1 MVTPY
6 SEDQCTADQTGK
18 LAHFNR
24 KHLGARVEMTEDTI
38 GIWKRRFPIIR
49 WLRLKLNNAMK
60 VVLATAILHNI
71 SIEWGEIM
79 PDHEHPD
86 GLMFPDMPDAGDVI
100 VVDQLNL
107 REQRLVRQHNTRL
120 SPREFGQSPAPFSG
134 LVRPAVYSTG
144 VLAWDGKGLL
154 KLICVYYG
162 IREKLSS

>member
-6 SEDQCTADQTGK
+6 SEDQCTADRTGK

-24 KHLGARVEMTEDTI
+24 KHSGARVEMTEDTI

-100 VVDQLNL
+100 VVDQLNP
-107 REQRLVRQHNTRL
+107 REQRLVGQHRRELLRHKMEHDEEARRQAGGLTRTR
-120 SPREFGQSPAPFSG
+120 SRHM
-134 LVRPAVYSTG
+134 
-144 VLAWDGKGLL
+144 
-154 KLICVYYG
+154 
-162 IREKLSS
+162 